1 MSPGDGARAEEG
13 PRVRP
18 AAFIDRDGVLNVDRG
33 YVYRAEDFVWVKGAK
48 RAVKVLNDL
57 GYFVFIVTNQ
67 AGIARGYYGPN
78 DVERLHDWINAELGK
93 VGAHVDGFYYCPH
106 HPDAGAGPYT
116 RACDCRKPAPGM
128 LLQAIAEWPVDRARS
143 FMVGNHDIDME
154 AARRAGLRGVMF
166 QGGSLLEVVENIV
179 G

>member
-1 MSPGDGARAEEG
+1 MSRGDGPGPRARA
-13 PRVRP
+13 RP

-48 RAVKVLNDL
+48 KAVKVLNDL

-78 DVERLHDWINAELGK
+78 DVERLHDWINAELRK

-106 HPDAGAGPYT
+106 HPDAGPGPYT

-143 FMVGNHDIDME
+143 FVVGDHDIDME

-166 QGGSLLEVVENIV
+166 QGGSLLEVVENII